1 MAEMATIAP
10 ASSPPP
16 RRRIT
21 GLLGILAF
29 GFVFAGMT
37 AAAVP
42 WLFSTNV
49 LRQEIL
55 AQIRQTT
62 GLVAISQGHG
72 VFVVLPQPHISIED
86 IRLADPSGALR
97 IDAKYLKGYLRVTS
111 MLRGRLEIAS
121 ATLGEPRIAADLDG
135 GPMPSDSAIGRAA
148 KAKSSSRQAD
158 SADEARLG
166 VVSLIDGSAR
176 LTSRIGRSDLLLDA
190 INVTIDW
197 RKLGSAASLVGTM
210 RFRGQSADIAAV
222 VERPTELLRG
232 EQSPLSLKI
241 DGSALSL
248 SAEGTLAGAPGARF
262 IGRFVAAAP
271 SLRKLVETGGYFVEL
286 PAPFE
291 DFAVNADANIG
302 ADSASFSNL
311 HLQLDGN
318 DYEGALAVIAGEKRP
333 LLSGTLAADTLSL
346 RPFIAN
352 RAPALGRDGQ
362 WSHDLFDLDWESFA
376 DVDLRV
382 SAARLTLPG
391 LDLDDAAFSLM
402 NQNDRFDVAL
412 IEAKAYSGNLK
423 GRATF
428 VKTDAGVEMRA
439 SATAS
444 DVDVAAVWPYSIES
458 WCVAGAMSASG
469 NVESAG
475 ASMSELMRNLNGR
488 AQFALER
495 GALGGINLDQALRW
509 IDKRPLG
516 VADDIRYGGTGFDRA
531 SFGLRIVRG
540 VAEIE
545 DGATM
550 RSRSLDLGFGGSIDF
565 GERALNV
572 HATATG
578 LATDPAQGRAP
589 AKFDF
594 DVAGPWD
601 DIALIPDARSLIRQS
616 GAAAPLFSRN
626 RLDVKTAPG
635 AAEGH

>member
-1 MAEMATIAP
+1 MAEMATIDP

-16 RRRIT
+16 RKRVA

-29 GFVFAGMT
+29 GVILAGM
-37 AAAVP
+37 AAAAAP

-49 LRQEIL
+49 LRREIL

-86 IRLADPSGALR
+86 IRLAEPSGALR
-97 IDAKYLKGYLRVTS
+97 IDAKYLKGYLRVAS
-111 MLRGRLEIAS
+111 LLRGRLEIAS
-121 ATLGEPRIAADLDG
+121 ATLGEPQIAVDLDG
-135 GPMPSDSAIGRAA
+135 RPMPPDSAIGRAA
-148 KAKSSSRQAD
+148 QAKSSSPQAD
-158 SADEARLG
+158 VADEARLG

-176 LTSRIGRSDLLLDA
+176 LTSRIGHMDVLLDA
-190 INVTIDW
+190 INVTVDW
-197 RKLGSAASLVGTM
+197 RKLGSAAGVAGTM
-210 RFRGQSADIAAV
+210 RFRGQSADIAAI

-232 EQSPLSLKI
+232 EPSSLNLKI
-241 DGSALSL
+241 NGPALSL
-248 SAEGTLAGAPGARF
+248 SAEGTLASAPGARF
-262 IGRFVAAAP
+262 VGRFVAAAP

-291 DFAVNADANIG
+291 DFALNSDANIS

-318 DYEGALAVIAGEKRP
+318 NYEGALAVIMGEKRP
-333 LLSGTLAADTLSL
+333 VLSGTLAADSLSL

-352 RAPALGRDGQ
+352 RTPALGRDGQ
-362 WSHDLFDLDWESFA
+362 WSHDSFDLDWEGFA

-382 SAARLTLPG
+382 SAAHLTLPG
-391 LDLDDAAFSLM
+391 VDLDDAAFSVM
-402 NQNDRFDVAL
+402 NQNDRLDIAL
-412 IEAKAYSGNLK
+412 IEAKAYSGALK

-428 VKTDAGVEMRA
+428 AKTDSGVEMRA

-444 DVDVAAVWPYSIES
+444 KVDVAALWPYSIES
-458 WCVAGAMSASG
+458 WRVAGAMSGSG

-488 AQFALER
+488 VQVSLER
-495 GALGGINLDQALRW
+495 GALGGVNLDQALRW
-509 IDKRPLG
+509 IDKKPLG
-516 VADDIRYGGTGFDRA
+516 VADDIRYGGTGFDRV
-531 SFGLRIVRG
+531 SFGLRIARG

-550 RSRSLDLGFGGSIDF
+550 QSHSLDLEFGGSIDF

-572 HATATG
+572 HATAVRLG
-578 LATDPAQGRAP
+578 GEPEPGRTP

-594 DVAGPWD
+594 DVAGSWD
-601 DIALIPDARSLIRQS
+601 DIALIPDAGSLIRQS
-616 GAAAPLFSRN
+616 GAAAPLLSPN
-626 RLDVKTAPG
+626 RLDVKAAP